1 MQYNL
6 KNITITR
13 ENIENDTNQKK
24 NVREQNIFEYIIVCF
39 GRKKLKNT
47 LQYDTKQ

>member
-6 KNITITR
+6 RNITITR

-24 NVREQNIFEYIIVCF
+24 KCQRVEYI
-39 GRKKLKNT
+39 
-47 LQYDTKQ
+47 